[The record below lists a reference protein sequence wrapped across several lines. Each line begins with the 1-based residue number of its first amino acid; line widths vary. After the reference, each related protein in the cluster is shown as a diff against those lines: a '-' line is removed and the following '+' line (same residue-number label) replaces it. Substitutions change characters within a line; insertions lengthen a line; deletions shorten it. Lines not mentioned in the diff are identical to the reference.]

1 MSEVGGRLEDQ
12 WELRWMPPVEI
23 GQSLFSG
30 IDADPL
36 DPRYVYAMGVDFFV
50 STDGGMTFNKSIGP
64 HADHHGL
71 APDPGSPTAIY
82 VVGDGG
88 IYRSSNRGAQGTWQ
102 FVGEGIANVEFYD
115 IAHAA
120 TRPERVI
127 GGTQDNGT
135 VLYDGA
141 STVWREV
148 WDGDGATVDIDA
160 TDADRLYLMEQYISS
175 LRRSTDGGR
184 SSTGI
189 AAGLLSGTVFGNAH
203 WQILSSRIMLA
214 SAGSL
219 WTRDDQH
226 DSPWSKIFTPP
237 AGNILRSAADPSGT
251 IYYAGSDLGVLY
263 AGPSSGNLQAGFSIP
278 EAPRWVTDIEV
289 DAYDPQTVY
298 ISLAGAGSGRIYRLR
313 RSSFGP
319 TPMVPS
325 DITFDLPTGLAV
337 KAVAIDRMV
346 PLTLY
351 VGTGGEGVYRGH
363 SADAGATWHWE
374 PYINGLPS
382 AADVTDLEVHPTKGI
397 LRAAT
402 FGRGTYEVYTD
413 YPIGT
418 TLAAEGKIT
427 SVLVQ
432 DLGSGYGLPTDR
444 IDGEVVIRIDSL
456 PEKAFG
462 FSLRRDANESTH
474 GKMLDLLRDA
484 FLRDIRVRLEYVRTG
499 LRSGLVFRVREIL

>member
-1 MSEVGGRLEDQ
+1 MLVDPVNPNVLYLPSNRGVCRSSDSGATWTLSLGGGPDVDLFLVPSRPGTLYATLAGGSNFGVTGIYRTTNGGASWENAGAPTGPLPTVTEDTTITLAQSGGTLYTAYRTAKSFKLYRTTGVMSEVGGRLEDQ

-298 ISLAGAGSGRIYRLR
+298 ISLAGAGSGA
-313 RSSFGP
+313 S
-319 TPMVPS
+319 
-325 DITFDLPTGLAV
+325 TG
-337 KAVAIDRMV
+337 
-346 PLTLY
+346 
-351 VGTGGEGVYRGH
+351 
-363 SADAGATWHWE
+363 
-374 PYINGLPS
+374 
-382 AADVTDLEVHPTKGI
+382 
-397 LRAAT
+397 
-402 FGRGTYEVYTD
+402 
-413 YPIGT
+413 
-418 TLAAEGKIT
+418 
-427 SVLVQ
+427 
-432 DLGSGYGLPTDR
+432 
-444 IDGEVVIRIDSL
+444 
-456 PEKAFG
+456 
-462 FSLRRDANESTH
+462 
-474 GKMLDLLRDA
+474 
-484 FLRDIRVRLEYVRTG
+484 
-499 LRSGLVFRVREIL
+499 